1 VSRRSHLG
9 LSGEYDILA
18 PLGAGEEEVVD
29 GEVEIGDEGEE
40 FEEVEIGDEG
50 EEFEQ
55 DGEEARWGQRKKST
69 ARSDAD

>member
-1 VSRRSHLG
+1 MG
-9 LSGEYDILA
+9 LSGEYDIFA
-18 PLGAGEEEVVD
+18 PLGAGEEEALEDETVD

-55 DGEEARWGQRKKST
+55 DGEGAI
-69 ARSDAD
+69 